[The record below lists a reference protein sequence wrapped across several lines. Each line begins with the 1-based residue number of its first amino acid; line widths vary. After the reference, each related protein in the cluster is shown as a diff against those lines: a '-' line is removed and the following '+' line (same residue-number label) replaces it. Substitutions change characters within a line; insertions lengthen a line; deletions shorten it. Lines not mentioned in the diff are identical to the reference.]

1 MIISKNL
8 LVLGFAFLLANMTI
22 AYLSI
27 NLQYEYLHSENAF
40 LENLQVS
47 FLILAVI
54 GFLFLTIAPTNE
66 RLIYLA
72 IALLSF
78 SFLLREL
85 DMEHLS
91 IPSIFQMLGSGLGRK
106 ELLVSLW
113 TVIPLEINRLQSKH
127 LAPFLRTDS
136 YPVGFPKL

>member
-1 MIISKNL
+1 VIISKNL

-47 FLILAVI
+47 F
-54 GFLFLTIAPTNE
+54 NE